1 VVVKVLLDPS
11 FQIISV
17 SQQLFGKGSS
27 YQK

>member
-1 VVVKVLLDPS
+1 VLLDPS